1 MAQSLRKLD
10 RRVVRRVGRSRLLV
24 ALAMLGPGLIAA
36 NAGNDAGGITTWSVI
51 GSRYGY
57 SMVWLLVILTPVL
70 AIVQE
75 MNARVGVVTGRGL
88 AGLIRENFS
97 LKVTALAILATALAN
112 FGTTVAEFSGI
123 AAAGGL
129 FHVPTYVGVPVMAIA
144 VWFLVT
150 RGSYRKVERVLLALG
165 FVLVTYVVAG
175 LIAGPDWGE
184 ALRGATVPRPE
195 LDSLWVFTVI
205 AAVGTTLT
213 PWGQF
218 FIQAAVVD
226 RKTTLKQYVYTKYEI
241 YAGSVIMTSIDFFIV
256 VACASVLY
264 KDGIVVESAQEAA
277 MALEPLLGSVAR
289 YLFGIG
295 LLAVSILAAGVL
307 PLATA
312 YVVCEAF
319 GFESGLDT
327 LVPRG
332 AGLQRH
338 HHLLHVRAGGRGDD
352 PRPAAGQGDPG
363 RADAQRRAPAGDPA
377 VHAEHGQQPARDGR
391 ARQRTRAQRHRLE
404 VLDRADRAER
414 DARALAAVLVAAR
427 EARRRQDPSTRS
439 CERGS
444 MCTSTSAFG
453 MQARMSAAMCSATSC
468 ASPTL
473 SDSSTVMCRSMCR
486 RLPALRARSRW

>member
-1 MAQSLRKLD
+1 MAQLRRTLN
-10 RRVVRRVGRSRLLV
+10 RRVVGRVGRSRLLI
-24 ALAMLGPGLIAA
+24 ALSMLGPGLIAA

-57 SMVWLLVILTPVL
+57 SLVWLLVILTPVL

-123 AAAGGL
+123 AAAGKL
-129 FHVPTYVGVPVMAIA
+129 FHVPTYVAVPVLAMA
-144 VWFLVT
+144 VWFLIT

-165 FVLVTYVVAG
+165 FVLVTYVVSG

-241 YAGSVIMTSIDFFIV
+241 YAGSVIMTGIDFFIV

-264 KDGIVVESAQEAA
+264 KKGIVVESAQEAA
-277 MALEPLLGSVAR
+277 MALEPLLGTVAR
-289 YLFGIG
+289 YLFGLG

-319 GFESGLDT
+319 GFESGLDHSFREAPVFNGIIT
-327 LVPRG
+327 FFMFV
-332 AGLQRH
+332 
-338 HHLLHVRAGGRGDD
+338 
-352 PRPAAGQGDPG
+352 PAAVAMIPG
-363 RADAQRRAPAGDPA
+363 LPL
-377 VHAEHGQQPARDGR
+377 VK
-391 ARQRTRAQRHRLE
+391 
-404 VLDRADRAER
+404 VI
-414 DARALAAVLVAAR
+414 LVA
-427 EARRRQDPSTRS
+427 QTLN
-439 CERGS
+439 
-444 MCTSTSAFG
+444 G
-453 MQARMSAAMCSATSC
+453 MLL
-468 ASPTL
+468 PVILLFTL
-473 SDSSTVMCRSMCR
+473 SMVNNPRVMGEHVNGRIRNVIAWSFSV
-486 RLPALRARSRW
+486 ALIGLSAMLVLSPLFT

>member
-1 MAQSLRKLD
+1 MAQLRRTLD
-10 RRVVRRVGRSRLLV
+10 RRVVRRVGRSRLVV
-24 ALAMLGPGLIAA
+24 ALALLGPGLIAA

-57 SMVWLLVILTPVL
+57 SMVWLLVILTPIL
-70 AIVQE
+70 AVVQE

-112 FGTTVAEFSGI
+112 FGTTVAEFSGV
-123 AAAGGL
+123 AAAGSL
-129 FHVPTYVGVPVMAIA
+129 FHVPPYVAVPVLAIA

-184 ALRGATVPRPE
+184 ALRGATMPRPE
-195 LDSLWVFTVI
+195 LDSLWVFTVV

-226 RKTTLKQYVYTKYEI
+226 RKTSLKQYVYTKYEI
-241 YAGSVIMTSIDFFIV
+241 YAGSVIMTTIDFFIV

-277 MALEPLLGSVAR
+277 MALEPLLGTVAR

-295 LLAVSILAAGVL
+295 LLAVSVLAAGVL

-327 LVPRG
+327 AFREAPVFNG
-332 AGLQRH
+332 IITFFMF
-338 HHLLHVRAGGRGDD
+338 V
-352 PRPAAGQGDPG
+352 PAAVAMIPG
-363 RADAQRRAPAGDPA
+363 LPLVTVILLAQSLNGVLLPVILLFTLSLINNPRVMG
-377 VHAEHGQQPARDGR
+377 EHVNGR
-391 ARQRTRAQRHRLE
+391 ARNLLAWGFSV
-404 VLDRADRAER
+404 VLIGLSAI
-414 DARALAAVLVAAR
+414 LVL
-427 EARRRQDPSTRS
+427 
-439 CERGS
+439 
-444 MCTSTSAFG
+444 
-453 MQARMSAAMCSATSC
+453 
-468 ASPTL
+468 SPLFT
-473 SDSSTVMCRSMCR
+473 
-486 RLPALRARSRW
+486 

>member
-1 MAQSLRKLD
+1 MAQLRRTLN
-10 RRVVRRVGRSRLLV
+10 RRVVGRVGRSRLLI
-24 ALAMLGPGLIAA
+24 ALSMLGPGLIAA

-57 SMVWLLVILTPVL
+57 SLVWLLVILTPVL

-123 AAAGGL
+123 AAAGKL
-129 FHVPTYVGVPVMAIA
+129 FHVPTYVAVPVLAMA
-144 VWFLVT
+144 VWFLIT

-165 FVLVTYVVAG
+165 FVLVTYVVSG

-264 KDGIVVESAQEAA
+264 KKGIVVESAQEAA
-277 MALEPLLGSVAR
+277 MALEPLLGTVAR
-289 YLFGIG
+289 YLFGLG

-319 GFESGLDT
+319 GFESGLDHSFREAPVFNGIIT
-327 LVPRG
+327 FFMFV
-332 AGLQRH
+332 
-338 HHLLHVRAGGRGDD
+338 
-352 PRPAAGQGDPG
+352 PAAVAMIPG
-363 RADAQRRAPAGDPA
+363 LPL
-377 VHAEHGQQPARDGR
+377 VK
-391 ARQRTRAQRHRLE
+391 
-404 VLDRADRAER
+404 VI
-414 DARALAAVLVAAR
+414 LVA
-427 EARRRQDPSTRS
+427 QTLN
-439 CERGS
+439 
-444 MCTSTSAFG
+444 G
-453 MQARMSAAMCSATSC
+453 MLL
-468 ASPTL
+468 PVILLFTL
-473 SDSSTVMCRSMCR
+473 SMVNNPRVMGEHVNGRIRNVIAWSFSV
-486 RLPALRARSRW
+486 ALIGLSAMLVLSPLFT

>member
-1 MAQSLRKLD
+1 MAQLRRTLN
-10 RRVVRRVGRSRLLV
+10 RRVVGRVGRSRLLI
-24 ALAMLGPGLIAA
+24 ALSMLGPGLIAA

-57 SMVWLLVILTPVL
+57 SLVWLLVILTPVL

-123 AAAGGL
+123 AAAGKL
-129 FHVPTYVGVPVMAIA
+129 FHVPTYVAVPVLAMA
-144 VWFLVT
+144 VWFLIT

-165 FVLVTYVVAG
+165 FVLVTYVVSG

-264 KDGIVVESAQEAA
+264 KKGIVVESAQEAA
-277 MALEPLLGSVAR
+277 MALEPLLGTVAR
-289 YLFGIG
+289 YLFGLG

-319 GFESGLDT
+319 GFESGLDHSFREAPVFNGIIT
-327 LVPRG
+327 FFMFV
-332 AGLQRH
+332 
-338 HHLLHVRAGGRGDD
+338 
-352 PRPAAGQGDPG
+352 PAAVAMIPG
-363 RADAQRRAPAGDPA
+363 LPL
-377 VHAEHGQQPARDGR
+377 VK
-391 ARQRTRAQRHRLE
+391 
-404 VLDRADRAER
+404 VI
-414 DARALAAVLVAAR
+414 LVA
-427 EARRRQDPSTRS
+427 QTLN
-439 CERGS
+439 
-444 MCTSTSAFG
+444 G
-453 MQARMSAAMCSATSC
+453 MLL
-468 ASPTL
+468 PVILLFTL
-473 SDSSTVMCRSMCR
+473 SMINNPRVMGEHVNGRIRNVIAWSFSV
-486 RLPALRARSRW
+486 ALIGLSAMLVLSPLFT

>member
-1 MAQSLRKLD
+1 MAQSLRRLD
-10 RRVVRRVGRSRLLV
+10 RRVARRVGRSRLLV

-57 SMVWLLVILTPVL
+57 SMIWILVLITPVL
-70 AIVQE
+70 AVVQE

-123 AAAGGL
+123 AAAGSL
-129 FHVPTYVGVPVMAIA
+129 FHVPPYVGVPVVALA
-144 VWFLVT
+144 VWLLVT
-150 RGSYRKVERVLLALG
+150 RGSYHKVERVLLALG
-165 FVLVTYVVAG
+165 FVLVTYVIAG
-175 LIAGPDWGE
+175 LIAGPDWG
-184 ALRGATVPRPE
+184 AAARGAVTPRPQF
-195 LDSLWVFTVI
+195 DSLWLFTAI

-226 RKTTLKQYVYTKYEI
+226 KKITLRQYVYTKYEI
-241 YAGSVIMTSIDFFIV
+241 YAGSVIMTGIDFFIV

-264 KDGIVVESAQEAA
+264 KEGVVVESAQEAA
-277 MALEPLLGSVAR
+277 RALEPLLGLAAR
-289 YLFGIG
+289 YLFGVG

-327 LVPRG
+327 SFREAPVFNGIITFFMFVPAVVAMIPGLPLVKVILVAQTLNGVLLPVILLFTLRMVNNPRVMG
-332 AGLQRH
+332 E
-338 HHLLHVRAGGRGDD
+338 HVNG
-352 PRPAAGQGDPG
+352 PG
-363 RADAQRRAPAGDPA
+363 RNAIAWGFS
-377 VHAEHGQQPARDGR
+377 V
-391 ARQRTRAQRHRLE
+391 
-404 VLDRADRAER
+404 VLVG
-414 DARALAAVLVAAR
+414 LSAVLVL
-427 EARRRQDPSTRS
+427 
-439 CERGS
+439 
-444 MCTSTSAFG
+444 
-453 MQARMSAAMCSATSC
+453 
-468 ASPTL
+468 SPL
-473 SDSSTVMCRSMCR
+473 F
-486 RLPALRARSRW
+486 A

>member
-1 MAQSLRKLD
+1 MARLPRLLS
-10 RRVVRRVGRSRLLV
+10 RRVVRRVGRSRLFV

-57 SMVWLLVILTPVL
+57 SMIWLLVVITPVL
-70 AIVQE
+70 AVVQE

-123 AAAGGL
+123 AAAGQL
-129 FHVPTYVGVPVMAIA
+129 FHIPSYVAVPALAVA
-144 VWFLVT
+144 VWLLVT

-165 FVLVTYVVAG
+165 FVLVTYVIAG
-175 LIAGPDWGE
+175 LMAGPDWG
-184 ALRGATVPRPE
+184 AAARGAVAPRPE

-226 RKTTLKQYVYTKYEI
+226 RKISLRQYVYTKYEI
-241 YAGSVIMTSIDFFIV
+241 YVGSVIMTTVDFFIL
-256 VACASVLY
+256 VACAAVLY
-264 KDGIVVESAQEAA
+264 KQGVVVESAQEAA
-277 MALEPLLGSVAR
+277 RALEPLLGVAAR
-289 YLFGIG
+289 YLFGVG
-295 LLAVSILAAGVL
+295 LFAVSTLAAGVL

-327 LVPRG
+327 SFREAPVFNG
-332 AGLQRH
+332 IITFFMF
-338 HHLLHVRAGGRGDD
+338 V
-352 PRPAAGQGDPG
+352 PAAVAMIPG
-363 RADAQRRAPAGDPA
+363 LPL
-377 VHAEHGQQPARDGR
+377 VK
-391 ARQRTRAQRHRLE
+391 
-404 VLDRADRAER
+404 VI
-414 DARALAAVLVAAR
+414 LVA
-427 EARRRQDPSTRS
+427 QSLNGVLLPVILLFTL
-439 CERGS
+439 S
-444 MCTSTSAFG
+444 MVNNPRVMGEHVNGRVRNVIAWGFSIVLIG
-453 MQARMSAAMCSATSC
+453 LSAALVL
-468 ASPTL
+468 SPLFT
-473 SDSSTVMCRSMCR
+473 
-486 RLPALRARSRW
+486 